1 MKKAAYIAI
10 LFLLFGI
17 SPVSSAQSTT
27 AECQQRYG
35 QNYAYNQQSGTCVQ
49 RVLINNSGNTAADNS
64 GSNAFCKGG
73 ACTYVP
79 LEPLPTLPGC
89 YGPNPPANCVNP
101 STQSF
106 ASAMPSIFK
115 LLIGAGALVA
125 IIILVLGALTYMF
138 SDIAGNKKRAIDRI
152 RNAMWAIVLL
162 LSSYLIL
169 YTVNPDLVMFKL
181 DLGGTSNF
189 DASPAAPGTALPQ
202 QMTQA
207 QLQAQQN
214 QCANGGKSVRFG
226 ADGSLI
232 CQ

>member
-1 MKKAAYIAI
+1 MKKAAYRTVV
-10 LFLLFGI
+10 FLLFGI
-17 SPVSSAQSTT
+17 SPISYAQSTT
-27 AECQQRYG
+27 AECQQQYG
-35 QNYAYNQQSGTCVQ
+35 QNYAYNQQSGACVQ
-49 RVLINNSGNTAADNS
+49 RIIINSGNTAANNS
-64 GSNAFCKGG
+64 DSNAFCKGG

-125 IIILVLGALTYMF
+125 IIMIVLGALTYMF
-138 SDIAGNKKRAIDRI
+138 SDIAGNKSKALNRI
-152 RNAMWAIVLL
+152 RSAMWAIVLF

-169 YTVNPDLVMFKL
+169 YTLNPDLVMFKL
-181 DLGGTSNF
+181 DLGATGNF
-189 DASPAAPGTALPQ
+189 DASPAAPGTVLPQ

-214 QCANGGKSVRFG
+214 ACANGGKSARFG
-226 ADGSLI
+226 PDGSLI

>member
-49 RVLINNSGNTAADNS
+49 RVLINNIGNTAADNS
-64 GSNAFCKGG
+64 DSNAFCKGG

-79 LEPLPTLPGC
+79 LEPLPTLPGY